1 MPPCPPPSSPAARVW
16 NPFRRDAVYWQGK
29 HGRLRRYIAGSFLG
43 HVGLVL
49 VLVLPMFLPGCKKTY
64 DLVKGS
70 GKPKAMIKQM
80 KVEVKKVQRKRVLVN
95 PNSPIVFE
103 VPPLELTPLN
113 LKEVTANEYKIGQGE
128 GAGPAGYA
136 AGREGA
142 RFIFVRVRYD
152 GGNWDFN
159 MRNGADE
166 NMTKEFGRRAKMPVS
181 TIPQDVT
188 LLELGRYVKGRAPPV
203 VFMVG
208 SYPFRFDTREV
219 KAVRNYLLEN
229 RGMIFADNGGNQ
241 FHSVFLRLMQS
252 ALPEVAPV
260 EIPDDDPIYQAPYPL
275 NGCPPLWA
283 HSGTRALGWKK
294 DGRWVAFYHQG
305 SISDAW
311 KDTHGGTSAESA
323 EQSYQLGVNILA
335 QAMAGYSEWK
345 MLLDGK
351 GPKK

>member
-1 MPPCPPPSSPAARVW
+1 MPPAPPSATSRVW
-16 NPFRRDAVYWQGK
+16 NPFRRDAVFWQGK

-49 VLVLPMFLPGCKKTY
+49 ALVLPMFLPGCKKTY

-80 KVEVKKVQRKRVLVN
+80 KVQVKKVQRKRVLVN

-142 RFIFVRVRYD
+142 RFIFVRVRYE

-203 VFMVG
+203 VFLCG

-241 FHSVFLRLMQS
+241 FHSTFIRLMQS

-283 HSGTRALGWKK
+283 HSGTHALGWKK

-345 MLLDGK
+345 LLLEGK